1 MLKARVSSAI
11 KSVDLKQEVG
21 PLIIGERLNTQ
32 GSKKAKELVL
42 NDDFDGL
49 VDLARTQ
56 VEDGAHCIDV
66 CVATTERSDEKEF
79 ILKLVKSLSLEI
91 DAPLVI
97 DSTDPQVIESA
108 IEQIP
113 GKPIINSI
121 NLEGDGTRFKKL
133 APLMAKYGIPA
144 IALCIGPDGMAKT
157 PIQKVET
164 AELLYKSGKKYGL
177 RPEQFIFDVLTFTLA
192 TGEEED
198 TPEFWVEYNSY
209 RVWQKG
215 GQVLAGAILGTSI
228 AALVGIV
235 FLFARKVLPQGN
247 NVKKTLVLSGLMW
260 FTIFVIPFLK
270 YPANPPTVGETE
282 TVVLRSILFL
292 SFIAISGLGA
302 VGFYQ
307 VYKRLQNKKILA
319 FVGYAAF
326 ISAVFFIMP
335 ENPDEITAPMELVD
349 GFRGASFVA
358 VTVYWLT
365 LGLILGGFIEKLQ
378 ERLKLKN

>member
-1 MLKARVSSAI
+1 M
-11 KSVDLKQEVG
+11 
-21 PLIIGERLNTQ
+21 
-32 GSKKAKELVL
+32 
-42 NDDFDGL
+42 
-49 VDLARTQ
+49 
-56 VEDGAHCIDV
+56 
-66 CVATTERSDEKEF
+66 
-79 ILKLVKSLSLEI
+79 
-91 DAPLVI
+91 
-97 DSTDPQVIESA
+97 
-108 IEQIP
+108 
-113 GKPIINSI
+113 
-121 NLEGDGTRFKKL
+121 
-133 APLMAKYGIPA
+133 
-144 IALCIGPDGMAKT
+144 
-157 PIQKVET
+157 
-164 AELLYKSGKKYGL
+164 
-177 RPEQFIFDVLTFTLA
+177 
-192 TGEEED
+192 
-198 TPEFWVEYNSY
+198 
-209 RVWQKG
+209 
-215 GQVLAGAILGTSI
+215 LAGAILGTSI

-235 FLFARKVLPQGN
+235 FLFTRKVLPQGN

-307 VYKRLQNKKILA
+307 VYKRLQNKKIIA
-319 FVGYAAF
+319 FAGYAVF
-326 ISAVFFIMP
+326 ITTVFFLMP